1 MTIYSLGSIMQ
12 EIHSLHYPIRDS
24 NKFVEAFSV
33 FGEVYVKGNRID
45 KIAGHIKYPVYS
57 GGDCISKILDAVKA
71 MGGKPVPEERTYH
84 GPTFMPRSKEAH
96 AITQSGASIKRIDLD
111 MDTKTAVEQ
120 RVKIGDIDRRLD
132 TLGKIKASAG
142 IPELKGRDESMD
154 VQREKTEL
162 ELKTALIKMSM
173 EKEEEIKYRLELE
186 LKKKELEIEVKEAER
201 ERNNRMEIELKKKQ
215 LEIEVKEA
223 ERERNNR
230 MEIELKKKEMELK
243 AKEEWMERE
252 IEKRIQIAVKEKEAE
267 IERKM
272 KAVTDEKIESMRKK
286 MEEEFRRK
294 EELVRK
300 RISLEER
307 EKALRGR

>member
-1 MTIYSLGSIMQ
+1 MIYILIMTIYSLGSIMQ

-132 TLGKIKASAG
+132 ALGKIKASAG

-186 LKKKELEIEVKEAER
+186 LKKKELEIEA
-201 ERNNRMEIELKKKQ
+201 
-215 LEIEVKEA
+215 KEA

-243 AKEEWMERE
+243 AKEEGMERE

>member
-201 ERNNRMEIELKKKQ
+201 ERNNRMEIELKKK
-215 LEIEVKEA
+215 
-223 ERERNNR
+223 
-230 MEIELKKKEMELK
+230 EMELK

>member
-1 MTIYSLGSIMQ
+1 MIYILIMTIYSLGSIMQ

-201 ERNNRMEIELKKKQ
+201 ERNNRMEIELKKK
-215 LEIEVKEA
+215 
-223 ERERNNR
+223 
-230 MEIELKKKEMELK
+230 EMELK

>member
-1 MTIYSLGSIMQ
+1 MQ

-132 TLGKIKASAG
+132 ALGKIKASAG

-201 ERNNRMEIELKKKQ
+201 ERNNRMEIELKKK
-215 LEIEVKEA
+215 
-223 ERERNNR
+223 
-230 MEIELKKKEMELK
+230 EMELK
-243 AKEEWMERE
+243 AKEEEMERE

>member
-132 TLGKIKASAG
+132 ALGKIKASAG

-186 LKKKELEIEVKEAER
+186 LKKKE
-201 ERNNRMEIELKKKQ
+201 

>member
-1 MTIYSLGSIMQ
+1 MQ

-132 TLGKIKASAG
+132 VLGKIKASAG

-186 LKKKELEIEVKEAER
+186 LKKKE
-201 ERNNRMEIELKKKQ
+201 

>member
-1 MTIYSLGSIMQ
+1 MQ

-201 ERNNRMEIELKKKQ
+201 ERNNRMEIELKKK
-215 LEIEVKEA
+215 
-223 ERERNNR
+223 
-230 MEIELKKKEMELK
+230 EMELK

>member
-1 MTIYSLGSIMQ
+1 MQ

-132 TLGKIKASAG
+132 ALGKIKASAG

-186 LKKKELEIEVKEAER
+186 LKKKE
-201 ERNNRMEIELKKKQ
+201 